1 VLGKEGAN
9 EVVGNVLVCAT
20 AAGAGA
26 GEGGAM
32 DPARVRVVRRS
43 GVDVVVAVFLV
54 RTAREFRVVD
64 RRDVA
69 RAMRSLTG
77 LQM

>member
-1 VLGKEGAN
+1 MLGKEGAN
-9 EVVGNVLVCAT
+9 EVVGNVLVCEVA
-20 AAGAGA
+20 AGA

-43 GVDVVVAVFLV
+43 GVDIVVAGFLV

-64 RRDVA
+64 RRDAA

-77 LQM
+77 LQI